1 MRQKRRKR
9 FPMTNKTKT
18 SKTSKSNQTQ
28 PTANEEPHTTANVAE
43 PGAPVASSKAASKK
57 VTSQKKKAAQG
68 CRKPLGKAT
77 KPAKSAKA
85 TAASHPRQSRKKTD
99 TPEAPQN
106 PRAPKPESKGAQ
118 LLALIGREQGASLTE
133 LRQASGWLAHSVRG
147 FISTAGKKHN
157 VKIASAKNAGG
168 DRVYNILP

>member
-1 MRQKRRKR
+1 
-9 FPMTNKTKT
+9 MTNKT

-28 PTANEEPHTTANVAE
+28 ATANEEPHTTAGVAE

-57 VTSQKKKAAQG
+57 VTSQKKKAALG
-68 CRKPLGKAT
+68 RRKASGKAT
-77 KPAKSAKA
+77 KPAKPAKSAKA
-85 TAASHPRQSRKKTD
+85 AASQPRQTRKKTD
-99 TPEAPQN
+99 TPDAPQN

-133 LRQASGWLAHSVRG
+133 LRQLSGWQAHSVRG

-157 VKIASAKNAGG
+157 VKIASGKSETG
-168 DRVYNILP
+168 DRVYSILR

>member
-1 MRQKRRKR
+1 
-9 FPMTNKTKT
+9 MTNKTT
-18 SKTSKSNQTQ
+18 KTSKSNQTQ
-28 PTANEEPHTTANVAE
+28 ATANEEPHTTASVAE
-43 PGAPVASSKAASKK
+43 PGATVASSKAASKK
-57 VTSQKKKAAQG
+57 VTSQKKKAAQSR
-68 CRKPLGKAT
+68 RKATGKAT
-77 KPAKSAKA
+77 KPTKSAKA
-85 TAASHPRQSRKKTD
+85 AAPSQPRQRRKKTD

-118 LLALIGREQGASLTE
+118 LLALIGREQGASLSE

-157 VKIASAKNAGG
+157 VKIASSKNESG

>member
-1 MRQKRRKR
+1 MRQKRRKEISDDQQ
-9 FPMTNKTKT
+9 NHQ
-18 SKTSKSNQTQ
+18 NQQ
-28 PTANEEPHTTANVAE
+28 VESDSGYGQRRTAHDGQRCRTGRT
-43 PGAPVASSKAASKK
+43 VASSKAASKK
-57 VTSQKKKAAQG
+57 VTSQKKKAAQSR
-68 CRKPLGKAT
+68 RKATGKAT
-77 KPAKSAKA
+77 KPTKSAKA
-85 TAASHPRQSRKKTD
+85 AAPSQPRQSRKKTD

-157 VKIASAKNAGG
+157 VKIASAKNENG
-168 DRVYNILP
+168 DRVYNILA

>member
-1 MRQKRRKR
+1 
-9 FPMTNKTKT
+9 MTNKNNKT
-18 SKTSKSNQTQ
+18 TKTSKSNQTQ
-28 PTANEEPHTTANVAE
+28 ATGNEEPHTTASVAE
-43 PGAPVASSKAASKK
+43 PGATVASSKAASKK
-57 VTSQKKKAAQG
+57 VTSPKTKTAQG
-68 CRKPLGKAT
+68 RRKATGKAIKT
-77 KPAKSAKA
+77 ANSAKA
-85 TAASHPRQSRKKTD
+85 AAPSQPRQSRKKTD

-157 VKIASAKNAGG
+157 VKIASSKNESG

>member
-1 MRQKRRKR
+1 
-9 FPMTNKTKT
+9 MTNKNIKT

-28 PTANEEPHTTANVAE
+28 ATANEEPHTTAGVAE

-57 VTSQKKKAAQG
+57 VTSQKKKAAHG
-68 CRKPLGKAT
+68 RRKATGKAT

-85 TAASHPRQSRKKTD
+85 AASQPRQSRKKTD
-99 TPEAPQN
+99 PAEAPQN

-118 LLALIGREQGASLTE
+118 LLALIGREQGASLAE
-133 LRQASGWLAHSVRG
+133 LRQVSGWEAHSVRG

-157 VKIASAKNAGG
+157 VKIASAKNENG
-168 DRVYNILP
+168 DRVYSILR

>member
-1 MRQKRRKR
+1 
-9 FPMTNKTKT
+9 MTNKNIKT

-28 PTANEEPHTTANVAE
+28 ATANEEPHTTANVAE
-43 PGAPVASSKAASKK
+43 PGATVASSKVASKK
-57 VTSQKKKAAQG
+57 VTSQNKKAAQG
-68 CRKPLGKAT
+68 RRKATGKAT
-77 KPAKSAKA
+77 KRAQSAKDAA
-85 TAASHPRQSRKKTD
+85 TQPRPSRKKTD

-133 LRQASGWLAHSVRG
+133 LRQLSGWQAHSVRG

-157 VKIASAKNAGG
+157 VKIASGKSETG
-168 DRVYNILP
+168 DRVYSILR

>member
-9 FPMTNKTKT
+9 FPMTSKTTKT
-18 SKTSKSNQTQ
+18 AKTTKSNQAQ
-28 PTANEEPHTTANVAE
+28 PTANEEPHTTASVAE
-43 PGAPVASSKAASKK
+43 PGATAASSKAASKK

-68 CRKPLGKAT
+68 RRKATGKATKAT
-77 KPAKSAKA
+77 KPAKS
-85 TAASHPRQSRKKTD
+85 TASQPRQSRKKTD

-118 LLALIGREQGASLTE
+118 LLALIGREQGASLAE
-133 LRQASGWLAHSVRG
+133 LRQASGWQAHSLRG

-157 VKIASAKNAGG
+157 VKIASSKNEGG
-168 DRVYNILP
+168 DRVYNILR